1 MITVNDV
8 SDVAICTDVCVVN
21 VVVVIVVVY
30 ITDIVARYAAG
41 GGGGGGTCGVGCC
54 ITVVVGVVTGVVVV
68 FIFEWCIVSVGIV
81 SDVVRIVVVGGGGID
96 IVFVHLHADDI
107 VSAFDVDV
115 VGVIVGYVALYVVT
129 VDDVIAGVAVVVVV
143 IVVDVVVID
152 VVVRIVVVA
161 IIVVVCA
168 FSDVIDIVVHATV
181 GSVICGDNHVVAVG
195 VVVLWM

>member
-1 MITVNDV
+1 MF
-8 SDVAICTDVCVVN
+8 VV
-21 VVVVIVVVY
+21 
-30 ITDIVARYAAG
+30 
-41 GGGGGGTCGVGCC
+41 GVGCVGGVVRVFVVVDVGV
-54 ITVVVGVVTGVVVV
+54 TVVRCVDVL
-68 FIFEWCIVSVGIV
+68 WCIVSVGIV